1 MPKDFQVLRL
11 RWVVERTFVWLG
23 HSRHLSQDFEEL
35 PLTDEAWISLA
46 LSMRMLASLAK

>member
-1 MPKDFQVLRL
+1 MPKDFQVLPR

-35 PLTDEAWISLA
+35 SLTDEAWISLA
-46 LSMRMLASLAK
+46 SSMLILASLAK